1 MKKNLSDKQEQ
12 AYRLVSG
19 DFDGLPVVEAA
30 KRMGISSQAV
40 NRLLN
45 RAEVACPQL
54 FPLLTK
60 QEADVKALLAIGW
73 TNLQI
78 ADQLQV
84 GLSRVRQIIG
94 AINDKQGT
102 VQLPPVKIVR
112 YQPFMDSQIKRKF

>member
-1 MKKNLSDKQEQ
+1 MKKNLSGKQVQ

-30 KRMGISSQAV
+30 KRMGITPQAV

-45 RAEVACPQL
+45 RAELACPQL

-60 QEADVKALLAIGW
+60 QEVDVKALLAIGW
-73 TNLQI
+73 TNSEI

-84 GLSRVRQIIG
+84 CLSRIRQIIV
-94 AINDKQGT
+94 AINEKQGT
-102 VQLPPVKIVR
+102 TRMPPVKIVA
-112 YQPFMDSQIKRKF
+112 YQPYMDSKIKEKF

>member
-30 KRMGISSQAV
+30 KRMGISPQAV

-60 QEADVKALLAIGW
+60 QEVDVKALLAIGW
-73 TNLQI
+73 TNSEI

-84 GLSRVRQIIG
+84 CLSRVRQIIG

-102 VQLPPVKIVR
+102 VRLPPVKIVR
-112 YQPFMDSQIKRKF
+112 YQPFMDSQIKEKF

>member
-1 MKKNLSDKQEQ
+1 MSQKLSNRQIQ

-19 DFDGLPVVEAA
+19 DFDGLPVVETA
-30 KRMGISSQAV
+30 KRMGISPQAV

-45 RAEVACPQL
+45 RAEATCPQL

-60 QEADVKALLAIGW
+60 QEVDVKALLAIGW
-73 TNLQI
+73 SNQEI

-84 GLSRVRQIIG
+84 CLSRVRQIIR

-102 VQLPPVKIVR
+102 VRLPPVKIVQ
-112 YQPFMDSQIKRKF
+112 YQPYLDSQIKEKF

>member
-30 KRMGISSQAV
+30 KRMGITPQAV

-45 RAEVACPQL
+45 RAEAACPQL

-60 QEADVKALLAIGW
+60 QEVDVKALLAIGW
-73 TNLQI
+73 TKLEI
-78 ADQLQV
+78 ADQLRV
-84 GLSRVRQIIG
+84 CLSRVRQIIV
-94 AINDKQGT
+94 AVNDKQGT
-102 VQLPPVKIVR
+102 TRLPPIKTVR
-112 YQPFMDSQIKRKF
+112 YEPWMDDKIRKKF

>member
-1 MKKNLSDKQEQ
+1 MKKNLSDKQVQ

-19 DFDGLPVVEAA
+19 DFDGLSVVEAA
-30 KRMGISSQAV
+30 KHMGITPQAV

-54 FPLLTK
+54 FPMLTK
-60 QEADVKALLAIGW
+60 QEVDVKALLAIGW
-73 TNLQI
+73 SNSEI

-84 GLSRVRQIIG
+84 CLSRVRQIIG

-102 VQLPPVKIVR
+102 VRLPPMKIVR
-112 YQPFMDSQIKRKF
+112 YQPYLDGQIRIKF